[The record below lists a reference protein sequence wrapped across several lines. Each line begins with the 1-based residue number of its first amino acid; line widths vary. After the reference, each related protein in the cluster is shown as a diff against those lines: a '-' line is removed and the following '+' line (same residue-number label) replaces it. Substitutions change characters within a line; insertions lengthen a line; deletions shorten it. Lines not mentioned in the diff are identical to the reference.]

1 VLQVEVSGR
10 LPSPPAVAAAS
21 LHLVGS
27 LNNKAQVAEGSEALE
42 GGLLHLP
49 LLVEEDLV
57 V

>member
-1 VLQVEVSGR
+1 
-10 LPSPPAVAAAS
+10 
-21 LHLVGS
+21 LVGS